1 MCLDDA
7 DYMMLPAQPADGDV
21 VASTRLLADRR
32 SGLDRRRDRRRQVVA
47 DARPQRRRVVDRR
60 RGDERRSTLDRR
72 GRAVRQASEE
82 SPGEH
87 LRNALQLLAAL
98 ALTGALDPEQ
108 RNHLVAAL
116 GRLRRALS
124 VLDRPRGSPHH

>member
-1 MCLDDA
+1 MHLDDA
-7 DYMMLPAQPADGDV
+7 DYGMPPAQPADGDV
-21 VASTRLLADRR
+21 LASTRLLADRR

-47 DARPQRRRVVDRR
+47 EARPQRRQIVDRR
-60 RGDERRSTLDRR
+60 RGGERRSTLDRR
-72 GRAVRQASEE
+72 GRGVRQGADE

-98 ALTGALDPEQ
+98 ALTGALDAEQ
-108 RNHLVAAL
+108 RNHLGAAL

-124 VLDRPRGSPHH
+124 VLERSRGIPHD